1 MPCFAFPSQNRRPR
15 PSMLSAS
22 PLGGNE
28 MGLLDSVLNGLGD
41 DAAGGLSDLL
51 KGQGGVAGLAEKF
64 GQNGLGDLAASW
76 ISKGGNAAISPE
88 QIAAVIGSGPIADFA
103 KKLGISPEQ
112 ASETLAG
119 LLPEAIDRLTPNGSA
134 EGADDMLGGLLEN
147 LPGGIGGALGGL
159 FKR

>member
-1 MPCFAFPSQNRRPR
+1 
-15 PSMLSAS
+15 
-22 PLGGNE
+22 
-28 MGLLDSVLNGLGD
+28 MGLLDNVLGGLGG

-64 GQNGLGDLAASW
+64 GQNGLGDVAASW
-76 ISKGGNAAISPE
+76 IGKGGNAGISAE
-88 QIAAVIGSGPIADFA
+88 QIASVLGSGPIGDFA

-119 LLPEAIDRLTPNGSA
+119 LLPEAVDRLTPNGWA
-134 EGADDMLGGLLEN
+134 EGADDLLGGLMNN